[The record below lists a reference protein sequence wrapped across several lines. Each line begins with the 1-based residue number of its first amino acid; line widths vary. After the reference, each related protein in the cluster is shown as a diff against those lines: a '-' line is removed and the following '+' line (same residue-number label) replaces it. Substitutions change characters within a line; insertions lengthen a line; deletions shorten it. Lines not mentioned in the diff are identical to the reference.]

1 MSRLSDTALYK
12 YEPRLLSRSMT
23 ILKPSSKTCRW
34 IVSRTFDGAVVLGF
48 SLFVVRL
55 RDEVASASTD
65 GILIVDRNLSR
76 QRGQR
81 GERGH
86 SAGIVSRQRRGSLQK
101 PGATPQVIRS
111 YARTSAES
119 ATQCG

>member
-12 YEPRLLSRSMT
+12 YEPRLLSRSTT
-23 ILKPSSKTCRW
+23 ILKPSSKTCCW

-65 GILIVDRNLSR
+65 GILIVDRNLWQ

-81 GERGH
+81 STGRIGCQPI
-86 SAGIVSRQRRGSLQK
+86 SAGRQPACRV
-101 PGATPQVIRS
+101 PIDD
-111 YARTSAES
+111 
-119 ATQCG
+119 

>member
-12 YEPRLLSRSMT
+12 YEPRLLSRSIT
-23 ILKPSSKTCRW
+23 ILKPSSRTCCW
-34 IVSRTFDGAVVLGF
+34 IVSRTFDGAVVLSF

-76 QRGQR
+76 ERGQR
-81 GERGH
+81 G
-86 SAGIVSRQRRGSLQK
+86 SAGILPACSGILPDNFKPTKNLRG
-101 PGATPQVIRS
+101 
-111 YARTSAES
+111 
-119 ATQCG
+119 

>member
-23 ILKPSSKTCRW
+23 ILKPSSKTCFW

-76 QRGQR
+76 ERGQR
-81 GERGH
+81 G
-86 SAGIVSRQRRGSLQK
+86 SAGILPAWSGILPDNFKPTKNLRG
-101 PGATPQVIRS
+101 
-111 YARTSAES
+111 
-119 ATQCG
+119 

>member
-23 ILKPSSKTCRW
+23 ILKPSSKTCCW

-48 SLFVVRL
+48 SLFVVL

-76 QRGQR
+76 ERGQR
-81 GERGH
+81 G
-86 SAGIVSRQRRGSLQK
+86 SAGIL
-101 PGATPQVIRS
+101 PGKLTF
-111 YARTSAES
+111 ES
-119 ATQCG
+119 AGETPADPTARMAAL